1 MGTKNSETSTTQVTM
16 DDFKILESTMSN
28 QISELR
34 EVIVQLMQAK
44 ASSAPPPPEAPAY
57 TKRVEVGVENED
69 VEKDIDKD
77 KVARS
82 STKGD

>member
-1 MGTKNSETSTTQVTM
+1 MGTENSETSTTQVTM

-28 QISELR
+28 QISELC

-57 TKRVEVGVENED
+57 TKRVEVGVENKD
-69 VEKDIDKD
+69 VEKDKD
-77 KVARS
+77 KEARS